1 MFFQFE
7 NDQMTETPV
16 DSLREGLLT
25 AGCIPAAELPDIAAR
40 FGFESATV
48 DACLDA
54 DTSFRSAV
62 EVYQD
67 HTFTELRIMNR
78 HEEEDDFIALY
89 LRHNMILV
97 VDIMDHDGSTREKYL
112 SAIRRYPPEKTSCE
126 KILAA
131 FLDSLMTGDQ
141 SVLEK
146 IENEM
151 EQQEEAL
158 LNRDADKDFDTR
170 LLKNKQMLS
179 RRHIYYDQL
188 LDVTEAVS
196 ENDNEI
202 FHEDQ
207 LIFVDNVS
215 KRIVRLQSD
224 VDMLRN
230 TVEHLQDAYSSWLDS
245 QMNRTMKI
253 FTVLTSV
260 FFPLTIIVGWYGMNF
275 TTMPEL
281 TWRYGYLFVI
291 ILSIVTVVLLALI
304 GKRRKWF

>member
-7 NDQMTETPV
+7 NDQMTETTV
-16 DSLREGLLT
+16 EGLREGLLT
-25 AGCIPAAELPDIAAR
+25 AGCIPAAELPEIAAR
-40 FGFESATV
+40 FGFDPVTV

-54 DTSFRSAV
+54 NTSFRSAV

-67 HTFTELRIMNR
+67 YTFTELRIMNL
-78 HEEEDDFIALY
+78 HEEEDDYIALY
-89 LRHNMILV
+89 LRRNMILV
-97 VDIMDHDGSTREKYL
+97 VDIMDNDSSTRNKYL
-112 SAIRRYPPEKTSCE
+112 AAIRRYPPEKTSCE

-131 FLDSLMTGDQ
+131 FLESLMAGDQ

-146 IENEM
+146 VENEM

-158 LNRDADKDFDTR
+158 LNRSADKDFDTR
-170 LLKNKQMLS
+170 LLKIKQQLS

-202 FHEDQ
+202 FRDDQ

-215 KRIVRLQSD
+215 KRITRLQTD

-230 TVEHLQDAYSSWLDS
+230 TVEHLQDAYTSWLDS

-281 TWRYGYLFVI
+281 TWKYGYVFVI
-291 ILSIVTVVLLALI
+291 LLSVVTVVLLYWI
-304 GKRRKWF
+304 GKKKKWF

>member
-7 NDQMTETPV
+7 NNQIIETPV
-16 DSLREGLLT
+16 EGLREGLLT
-25 AGCIPAAELPDIAAR
+25 AGCIPVADLPDIAAR
-40 FGFESATV
+40 FGFERVTV

-67 HTFTELRIMNR
+67 HTFTELRIMNL
-78 HEEEDDFIALY
+78 HEEADDFIALY
-89 LRHNMILV
+89 LRHDMILV
-97 VDIMDHDGSTREKYL
+97 VDILDQDGSTREKYL

-131 FLDSLMTGDQ
+131 FLDLLMAGDQ

-146 IENEM
+146 VENEM

-170 LLKNKQMLS
+170 LLKSKQLLS

-202 FHEDQ
+202 FREDQ

-281 TWRYGYLFVI
+281 TWRYGYVFVI
-291 ILSIVTVVLLALI
+291 VLSIVTVVLLAFI
-304 GKRRKWF
+304 GKRKKWF